1 MSDIA
6 TYLSNILNA
15 IRGEDVRQSIHDAI
29 QACYEDGQA
38 GATDLT
44 ARQQITELQTRINNQ
59 YPVGSIFISTS
70 STNPSETF
78 GGTWTQIAQGR
89 TLIGVGSIA
98 ENTTTDYGTV
108 TADSFNPAVNERGGE
123 VKHTL
128 TVAELPSHRHTLGFG
143 GNVYGSEYAVAAA
156 NPGYQSAQSANITA
170 TAGSDTPHNNM
181 MPYLAVYIWERTA

>member
-44 ARQQITELQTRINNQ
+44 ARQQIEVLQTRINNQ

-78 GGTWTQIAQGR
+78 GGTLQQ
-89 TLIGVGSIA
+89 
-98 ENTTTDYGTV
+98 TTEPLLLLH
-108 TADSFNPAVNERGGE
+108 SLR
-123 VKHTL
+123 L
-128 TVAELPSHRHTLGFG
+128 
-143 GNVYGSEYAVAAA
+143 
-156 NPGYQSAQSANITA
+156 
-170 TAGSDTPHNNM
+170 
-181 MPYLAVYIWERTA
+181 

>member
-29 QACYEDGQA
+29 QACYEDGQS

-44 ARQQITELQTRINNQ
+44 ARQQIEVLQTRINNQ

-70 STNPSETF
+70 SANPSETF
-78 GGTWTQIAQGR
+78 GGTWVQIAQGR

-98 ENTTTDYGTV
+98 ENTVATYGTV
-108 TADSFNPAVNERGGE
+108 TADEINPVVNDRGGE

-128 TVAELPSHRHTLGFG
+128 TVAEMPAHTHGVG
-143 GNVYGSEYAVAAA
+143 YGA
-156 NPGYQSAQSANITA
+156 NTTSGTSAIPNFSSTLTSPNT
-170 TAGSDTPHNNM
+170 TSAGSSQSHNNM

>member
-44 ARQQITELQTRINNQ
+44 ARQQIEVLQTRINNQ

-70 STNPSETF
+70 SANPSETF
-78 GGTWTQIAQGR
+78 GGTWVQIAQGR

-98 ENTTTDYGTV
+98 ENTVATYGTV
-108 TADSFNPAVNERGGE
+108 TADEINPVAGDRGGE

-128 TVAELPSHRHTLGFG
+128 VTAEMPSHTHTLGYG
-143 GNVYGSEYAVAAA
+143 GNVYGSAYGVVTG
-156 NPGYQSAQSANITA
+156 NPTYSSVNSANVTSSV
-170 TAGSDTPHNNM
+170 GSNTPHNNM